1 MQAYPS
7 SCLCS
12 LTLSLFLD
20 YLQGIWLAI
29 DCLALIFKLGEQQQQ
44 KLTLTCLFN
53 IFTFVCC
60 FRRSLE
66 ALTIFMAFTCCCCC
80 YCCSLYCCFPGPC
93 VCVCLCVKISL
104 LSQTNKIYNVWKI
117 WRSLRERE
125 RQRERAKKREI
136 NRENANISM
145 EGENKKRE
153 SEKKTK

>member
-7 SCLCS
+7 SCLS
-12 LTLSLFLD
+12 PLTLSLFLD

-66 ALTIFMAFTCCCCC
+66 ALTIFMALLVVVVVIVVP
-80 YCCSLYCCFPGPC
+80 YIVVFPVC
-93 VCVCLCVKISL
+93 VCVFVC
-104 LSQTNKIYNVWKI
+104 
-117 WRSLRERE
+117 
-125 RQRERAKKREI
+125 
-136 NRENANISM
+136 
-145 EGENKKRE
+145 
-153 SEKKTK
+153 